1 MLKDSDDVRVELV
14 EVDPVSLV
22 VDRDVDTVDLVDP
35 ELKELEEDGGGY
47 LSNSDDGD
55 FLFGMMATRK

>member
-55 FLFGMMATRK
+55 FLFGIVKD